1 MHVAKPL
8 EPADLVAAIASLISK
23 DRGGSARAEAS

>member
-8 EPADLVAAIASLISK
+8 EPADLVAAISSLLNK
-23 DRGGSARAEAS
+23 DRGAATAGT

>member
-8 EPADLVAAIASLISK
+8 EPADLVAAITSLLGK
-23 DRGGSARAEAS
+23 DRGAATAGT